1 MLPDPRPPTI
11 SDTGLKVEKVIA
23 GLALPTSMEFLDHN
37 DILILR
43 KDSGS
48 VRLVSNGVLQ
58 PKPVFGVYV
67 EKNSERGLLGIAVE
81 NSAGQSRTV
90 FLYYTES
97 AGNEIRNRVYRY
109 ASKLQ
114 DRPRT
119 G

>member
-1 MLPDPRPPTI
+1 MY
-11 SDTGLKVEKVIA
+11 
-23 GLALPTSMEFLDHN
+23 ALSQTVSCSQSLY
-37 DILILR
+37 
-43 KDSGS
+43 
-48 VRLVSNGVLQ
+48 LVYMS
-58 PKPVFGVYV
+58 K
-67 EKNSERGLLGIAVE
+67 KSERGLLGIAVE